1 MTRSLRSWPRSY
13 EMKHMPHGARA
24 SFALVSLREDATFVE
39 GAMTIGTVRWFD
51 VRKGY
56 GFLKPD
62 DDGVD
67 VLVDVC
73 AVERAGMASLNQGQR
88 LSFEVV
94 YDKRIGRSCAENLGA
109 FGLQAGARIDIALPF
124 DPRID
129 PSPERVSPG

>member
-1 MTRSLRSWPRSY
+1 
-13 EMKHMPHGARA
+13 
-24 SFALVSLREDATFVE
+24 
-39 GAMTIGTVRWFD
+39 MTIGTVRWFD

-62 DDGVD
+62 DGEVD

-109 FGLQAGARIDIALPF
+109 SGLQAGARIDIGLPF

-129 PSPERVSPG
+129 RSPEGVSPG

>member
-1 MTRSLRSWPRSY
+1 
-13 EMKHMPHGARA
+13 MPHGARA
-24 SFALVSLREDATFVE
+24 SFALVSLREDANSWE
-39 GAMTIGTVRWFD
+39 GAMTIGSVRWFD

-62 DDGVD
+62 DGGVD

-94 YDKRIGRSCAENLGA
+94 R
-109 FGLQAGARIDIALPF
+109 
-124 DPRID
+124 
-129 PSPERVSPG
+129 

>member
-1 MTRSLRSWPRSY
+1 
-13 EMKHMPHGARA
+13 
-24 SFALVSLREDATFVE
+24 
-39 GAMTIGTVRWFD
+39 MTIGTVRWFD

-62 DDGVD
+62 DGGVD

-73 AVERAGMASLNQGQR
+73 AVERAGMASLYQGQR

-109 FGLQAGARIDIALPF
+109 SGLDMALPF

-129 PSPERVSPG
+129 PLPERVSPG